1 MGSPIRAWKDVVLV
15 PARSRTVFRDF
26 TGRTMY
32 RCHILDHE
40 ALGMMGVL
48 EIGSTGKQP
57 RPCPPTPCGV
67 TSLRDPAEFVWI
79 QMAASEPSINPPFHQ
94 PQKSAHVFLAFSIPR
109 INALRGY
116 VIENKS
122 RPIFPSWTSWVRIPS
137 PAPSFQQLAGH
148 RVSRCT
154 PITPLVF

>member
-137 PAPSFQQLAGH
+137 PAPCFQQLA
-148 RVSRCT
+148 RR
-154 PITPLVF
+154 